1 MVPKDTHGFGPLLRL
16 QQRVFQRDGGV
27 QDGREGRTFT
37 VDRGTN
43 DGCVDHR
50 AVWDSGNKMRRT
62 DGLLTLDC
70 SKNSCCN
77 SGDTNTNLLRGQNLS
92 GQTPGGAVHPI
103 KTTKKLHFCLILFLI
118 YSYFVF
124 VFFFNP
130 VVDLI

>member
-16 QQRVFQRDGGV
+16 QQRVLQRDGGV
-27 QDGREGRTFT
+27 EDGREGRTFT
-37 VDRGTN
+37 VDRGAN

-62 DGLLTLDC
+62 DGLLTVDC

-77 SGDTNTNLLRGQNLS
+77 SGVTNTNLLKGQNLS
-92 GQTPGGAVHPI
+92 GHLGAPYTQQKHPI
-103 KTTKKLHFCLILFLI
+103 LSNIIFMLFI
-118 YSYFVF
+118 FYFVYF
-124 VFFFNP
+124 LNP